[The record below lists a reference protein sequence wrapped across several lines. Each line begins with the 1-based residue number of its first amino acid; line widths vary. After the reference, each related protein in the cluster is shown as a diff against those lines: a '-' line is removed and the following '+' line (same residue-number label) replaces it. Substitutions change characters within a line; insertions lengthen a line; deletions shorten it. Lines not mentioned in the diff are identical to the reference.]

1 MSVESCNGLVWLLR
15 EQMLCMISNKNI
27 IIYTMIYP
35 SSQHAQ
41 NKRYLQAH
49 ENGVMKP
56 KAPSDRSPVTYKG
69 TITYQV
75 TMATKW

>member
-1 MSVESCNGLVWLLR
+1 
-15 EQMLCMISNKNI
+15 
-27 IIYTMIYP
+27 MIYP

-56 KAPSDRSPVTYKG
+56 KAPSDRSPVTNKG